1 MAQRLEPVV
10 KIENSLNNPMKNIK
24 KPNRKRPEPL
34 LDAERRKDTGVTKLT
49 HRDDGDLSGYKKKAL
64 YALVVLIFFFA
75 VVVTRLWYLQVQ
87 QGEYYSEL
95 ADSNR
100 VRSIEIA
107 APRGNIYDRKGRE
120 IVTNRPSF
128 NVVWIRENNKINDE
142 WLKSLTKILGQDAS
156 TILEKIRKMT
166 GVPGHVPV
174 RLAEDISWE
183 TVARIENN
191 RMYLPEIKIEV
202 VPLRIYH
209 YGNLASHLIGYMGEI
224 SKAELDK
231 VDQRLYRGG
240 DLVGKMGLERLR
252 DSDLRGEKGHDYME
266 VNALGFE
273 QKNLKGDEP
282 LPGRDLHL
290 TLDVELQK
298 IAEEEMALGNRA
310 GAVVAMEANT
320 GRMLALASAPTLHLD
335 EFVGGIS
342 QKDWQGM
349 LSNPLH
355 PLVNKLVQGQYPP
368 ASTYK
373 TVTALA
379 GLAEGVITPDTTIH
393 CGGSLQFGN
402 RVYRC
407 WKKGGHGA
415 VSFKRAVAESCDV
428 YFYQV
433 GIRLGVD
440 RLARYANL
448 FGLGSTTGIEMEHEK
463 PGLIPTSE
471 WKKKRYGKPWQEGET
486 LSVAI
491 GQGFDLATPVQVAVM
506 TMVIANGG
514 TRYKPAIVEKA
525 LDPDGKVV
533 NSFSPEVLSRLS
545 GQGKNLKLVREG
557 MVEAVNSRRGTGRE
571 AQIDS
576 QGIIVGGKTGTAQVV
591 RLAQY
596 KGLKEA
602 NIPYEYRD
610 HAWFTCFAPAAN
622 PEIVVTVLV
631 EHGLHGGSASAPI
644 AAKILNRYFEDKF
657 KEQQGPVPEKATTG
671 KSPGNRVLL
680 TPDMIEEADDSPPDD
695 DTGGDIP
702 PPQPDEAQQ

>member
-1 MAQRLEPVV
+1 
-10 KIENSLNNPMKNIK
+10 
-24 KPNRKRPEPL
+24 
-34 LDAERRKDTGVTKLT
+34 
-49 HRDDGDLSGYKKKAL
+49 
-64 YALVVLIFFFA
+64 
-75 VVVTRLWYLQVQ
+75 
-87 QGEYYSEL
+87 
-95 ADSNR
+95 
-100 VRSIEIA
+100 
-107 APRGNIYDRKGRE
+107 
-120 IVTNRPSF
+120 
-128 NVVWIRENNKINDE
+128 
-142 WLKSLTKILGQDAS
+142 
-156 TILEKIRKMT
+156 
-166 GVPGHVPV
+166 
-174 RLAEDISWE
+174 
-183 TVARIENN
+183 
-191 RMYLPEIKIEV
+191 
-202 VPLRIYH
+202 
-209 YGNLASHLIGYMGEI
+209 
-224 SKAELDK
+224 
-231 VDQRLYRGG
+231 
-240 DLVGKMGLERLR
+240 MGLERLR
-252 DSDLRGEKGHDYME
+252 ESDLHGEKGHDFME

-298 IAEEEMALGNRA
+298 IAEEEMAVGNRA

-320 GRMLALASAPTLHLD
+320 GRVLVLASAPTLNLD

-342 QKDWQGM
+342 QKDWQAM
-349 LSNPLH
+349 LTNPLH

-379 GLAEGVITPDTTIH
+379 GLAEGVVTPETTLY
-393 CGGSLQFGN
+393 CSGSHRFGN

-407 WKKGGHGA
+407 WKKGGHGP

-433 GIRLGVD
+433 GQRLGVD

-448 FGLGSTTGIEMEHEK
+448 FGLGQKTGIEMEHEK

-471 WKKKRYGKPWQEGET
+471 WKKKRYGQPWQEGET

-514 TRYKPAIVEKA
+514 TRYKPAIVEQVR
-525 LDPDGKVV
+525 DPDGRLVS
-533 NSFSPEVLSRLS
+533 SFTPEVLSRLS

-557 MVEAVNSRRGTGRE
+557 MVEAVNSKRGTGRE
-571 AQIDS
+571 AQIDA

-591 RLAQY
+591 RLAVY

-602 NIPYEYRD
+602 DIPYEYRD
-610 HAWFTCFAPAAN
+610 HAWFTCFAPASN

-657 KEQQGPVPEKATTG
+657 KEQQGGGSEQAGQG
-671 KSPGNRVLL
+671 KPPASRVLL
-680 TPDMIEEADDSPPDD
+680 SPEMIEEADSPADEESD
-695 DTGGDIP
+695 NGGENLP
-702 PPQPDEAQQ
+702 LQQNESR